1 MTTKSEILQVIAAI
15 GMSAAS
21 ALAGS
26 QVQKALDADK
36 MQDCQQENVE
46 LRERLYPLPPRPST
60 GK

>member
-26 QVQKALDADK
+26 RLQKAFDDNEIR
-36 MQDCQQENVE
+36 DCLQENAE
-46 LRERLYPLPPRPST
+46 LRDRLNPLPPRPDTS
-60 GK
+60 K